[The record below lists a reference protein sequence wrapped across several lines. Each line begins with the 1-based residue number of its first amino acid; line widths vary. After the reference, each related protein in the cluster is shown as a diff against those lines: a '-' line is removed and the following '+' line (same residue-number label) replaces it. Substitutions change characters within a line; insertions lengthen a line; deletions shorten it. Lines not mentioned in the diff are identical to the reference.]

1 MQKKRI
7 QNTVTYVCADCGAKE
22 EIPQDVLEGFDE
34 INPEQL
40 LFGAHQFKCEKCGI
54 GIMNPEEES
63 EIIIRGYGLHEG
75 LSHGWE
81 EEKE

>member
-7 QNTVTYVCADCGAKE
+7 QGTVTYVCADCGAKE
-22 EIPQDVLEGFDE
+22 EIPQDVLENFDE

-40 LFGAHQFKCEKCGI
+40 LFGAHQFKCEKCGT
-54 GIMNPEEES
+54 GIMNPEEEP

-75 LSHGWE
+75 LNKGWE
-81 EEKE
+81 TEKK